1 MEIKITYDRED
12 INSSKIKMTDGVSEA
27 EELIVLAHEISRVV
41 GDEQFE
47 DELLGLIMDRM
58 YELKGRKG
66 GYLWITKKLSVK

>member
-12 INSSKIKMTDGVSEA
+12 INSSQTKMTDGISDA

-47 DELLGLIMDRM
+47 EELLGLIMDCM
-58 YELKGRKG
+58 YELKGEKEDIYG
-66 GYLWITKKLSVK
+66 